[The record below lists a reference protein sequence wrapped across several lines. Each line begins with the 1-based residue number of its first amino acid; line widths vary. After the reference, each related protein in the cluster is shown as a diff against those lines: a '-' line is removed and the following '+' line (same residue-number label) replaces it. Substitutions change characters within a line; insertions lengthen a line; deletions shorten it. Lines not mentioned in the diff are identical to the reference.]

1 MFQKIKQWLG
11 LSPQK
16 PSQPIKPVKSSTV
29 LNKKASGIKPVQKI
43 TNVKV
48 KKSVQLESTKIDQ
61 QQKKQEPTLDQLS
74 KTPIIE
80 QFTPSNREA
89 FQQKLN
95 ALPDGSTIQLWPPKA
110 EYPGVLVINHPMTLD
125 GQGATFWSQTGP
137 VLLIQSQGVSL
148 KNLRIEVTGDQKNN
162 PQDQCAIFVKSGIDV
177 KFDDI
182 QVRGSVMGLPQEEG
196 EWQYPECLNLGQ
208 LAYGTDYPFSIIIYV
223 PVPCKILTDISG
235 LNLQPSQLSPGLNS
249 IQLNIEKMPE
259 DTLVSGNIFLVSAS
273 LKRRITV
280 TAHILSPAEN
290 STLAIPND
298 ILWEPETGFSQDSLQ
313 ILQEQSEQ
321 TEPEVIA
328 FHELPSFDSSSPT
341 PVPFTIPEI
350 QDSVEPDQIAPW
362 SSSRIRRGERP
373 QTEIFQT
380 EVNLLDAEINNDI
393 ELEPL
398 QIPDLFI
405 QSQNDHQSQP
415 ISTSQLP
422 SKLPSSSLPSIFE
435 KEKLSLESVSDLSS
449 ANSERS
455 KPINP
460 LFQNQS
466 TGSNL
471 INPQS
476 SEELLQEKEQQPEPK
491 NTSVKSDNNSP
502 SKRVQSKSISSLF
515 KKNEKGH

>member
-298 ILWEPETGFSQDSLQ
+298 ILWEPETGFSQ
-313 ILQEQSEQ
+313 
-321 TEPEVIA
+321 A
-328 FHELPSFDSSSPT
+328 

-422 SKLPSSSLPSIFE
+422 SKLPSSSIPSIFE

>member
-29 LNKKASGIKPVQKI
+29 LSKRASGIKPVQNI

-74 KTPIIE
+74 KTSIIE

-208 LAYGTDYPFSIIIYV
+208 LAYGTDYPFSIKIYV

-298 ILWEPETGFSQDSLQ
+298 ILWEPETGFSQDSFQ

-321 TEPEVIA
+321 IA
-328 FHELPSFDSSSPT
+328 S
-341 PVPFTIPEI
+341 
-350 QDSVEPDQIAPW
+350 W

-380 EVNLLDAEINNDI
+380 EVNLLDAEVNNDI

-398 QIPDLFI
+398 QIPDLFS

-476 SEELLQEKEQQPEPK
+476 SEELLQEKEQEPEPQ
-491 NTSVKSDNNSP
+491 NTSVKNDNNSP